1 MQRICIDNVFPV
13 LITNRSHLREQFT
26 QLLPV
31 VITGTR
37 KTQVILQIRPDLYLD
52 EFVFVFSS
60 WLLHYFYPQNNKN
73 DPRSPQTC
81 MHTSEQTERHAN
93 TESSTVWEM
102 PFYNTKQ
109 VSSTTKQS
117 ALNQQRT
124 LRCGKGPA
132 AALREGALATQAIPS
147 KEPGG
152 ASRSRGGSAQ
162 EALTHCSR
170 TPASR
175 RCSSTRSP
183 ACNLAV
189 QWHGSLSPQRPQ
201 RLWAPCLSGLAGPC
215 EPPHTAAFP
224 SAPLGIAASHE
235 ATLMCVRHPLCSLLG
250 CLRPAIPLCN
260 EAKQSQP
267 HSGVAGSTIRVT
279 WALLFSCAETA
290 RVHLWL
296 RSHDSPEILPQR
308 YQDGLQS

>member
-201 RLWAPCLSGLAGPC
+201 RLWAPCLSGLAGPR
-215 EPPHTAAFP
+215 EPPTQQHSPQHPWELLHLTRPRWCAFGILCAAFWAVLGQLFP
-224 SAPLGIAASHE
+224 CAMRQSRASLTAGWQAAPLGWREHYYLAVPR
-235 ATLMCVRHPLCSLLG
+235 L
-250 CLRPAIPLCN
+250 PACTCGYV
-260 EAKQSQP
+260 
-267 HSGVAGSTIRVT
+267 HM
-279 WALLFSCAETA
+279 TA
-290 RVHLWL
+290 
-296 RSHDSPEILPQR
+296 
-308 YQDGLQS
+308 